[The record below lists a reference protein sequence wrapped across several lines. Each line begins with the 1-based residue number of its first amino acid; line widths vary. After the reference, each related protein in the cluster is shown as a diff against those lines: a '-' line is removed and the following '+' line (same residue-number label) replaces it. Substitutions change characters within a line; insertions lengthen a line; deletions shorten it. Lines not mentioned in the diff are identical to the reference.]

1 MNNQI
6 EKTVQAMLLAE
17 CTEEEIRE
25 AIEEYKNEPLF

>member
-1 MNNQI
+1 MNQQI

-25 AIEEYKNEPLF
+25 AIKEYENEPLY

>member
-17 CTEEEIRE
+17 CSEEEIRE
-25 AIEEYKNEPLF
+25 AIKEYENEPLF

>member
-1 MNNQI
+1 MNQQI

-25 AIEEYKNEPLF
+25 AIKEYENQ

>member
-17 CTEEEIRE
+17 CSEEEIRE
-25 AIEEYKNEPLF
+25 AIKEYENQ

>member
-1 MNNQI
+1 MNQQI

-17 CTEEEIRE
+17 CTEEEIKE

>member
-1 MNNQI
+1 MNQQI

-17 CTEEEIRE
+17 CSEEEINK

>member
-1 MNNQI
+1 MNNRI

>member
-25 AIEEYKNEPLF
+25 AIKEYENQ

>member
-25 AIEEYKNEPLF
+25 AIKEYENEPLY

>member
-1 MNNQI
+1 MNRQI

-25 AIEEYKNEPLF
+25 AIEEYENQ